1 MSMRVTDRISS
12 RQYLHNNNEALSNML
27 KIENKILT
35 QKAFTRASEDSVN
48 ANRAMKIRK
57 NLANLDMYDTNLNY
71 ASELFTAA
79 ETNLYNIA
87 DNVYL
92 DVNSKLVSVQD
103 TKNQEE
109 LDAIALELEQYANE
123 MMTCM
128 NADFGNRQMFAG
140 TSNNKEPFTAVYYA
154 IDENGEFTLD
164 ENGNRQVMPEGQRTA
179 SNSRAVVFYND
190 TEINSSTDYTTFN
203 GAGGIYVD
211 VGLGI
216 EYDANGIVD
225 PDTAMDVGLNGA
237 QLTGC
242 GMDNGNPPDSNNI
255 IQLTYDAAFA
265 LYQGDKEMAN
275 RLIDKL
281 QKAQVT
287 VLSGI
292 TKIGT
297 KQSDIK
303 FYLEKNDGYRYNLQ
317 EDQNKTEGCDLT
329 KEITNFSSAKAAYNA
344 ALQMGSQAIPKSIFD
359 FI

>member
-1 MSMRVTDRISS
+1 MRVTDRISS
-12 RQYLHNNNEALSNML
+12 RQYLYNNNQALSNML

-57 NLANLDMYDTNLNY
+57 NLADLDMYDTNLHS

-87 DNVYL
+87 DNIYL

-123 MMTCM
+123 MMTSM
-128 NADFGNRQMFAG
+128 NADFGGRQIFAG
-140 TSNNKEPFTAVYYA
+140 TSNNKEPFTVTYYKV
-154 IDENGEFTLD
+154 DENGDFALD
-164 ENGNRQVMPEGQRTA
+164 ENGNKIVMPENERTA
-179 SNSRAVVFYND
+179 SNARGVVFYND
-190 TEINSSTDYTTFN
+190 TEVNSSTDYTTFN

-211 VGLGI
+211 IGLGI
-216 EYDANGIVD
+216 KYDENGIVD
-225 PDTAMDVGLNGA
+225 PDTAMDIGLNGA

-242 GMDNGNPPDSNNI
+242 GMDDSSPSDSNNI

-265 LYQGDKEMAN
+265 LYKGDKETAN

-281 QKAQVT
+281 QEAQVT

-297 KQSDIK
+297 KQTDID
-303 FYLEKNDGYRYNLQ
+303 FYIEKNDGYRYNLQ
-317 EDQNKTEGCDLT
+317 EDQNETEGCDLT
-329 KEITNFSSAKAAYNA
+329 EEITNFMSAKAAYNA
-344 ALQMGSQAIPKSIFD
+344 ALQMGAQAVPQSIFN